1 MALDE
6 AIAIAVRTRQAPPTL
21 RLYSWIAP
29 SVSLGVFQ
37 PIGEIDAAYCAGQA
51 IPVVRRPTGGR
62 AILHGDELT
71 YSFSAPADCSL
82 FGTHLRDAYRA
93 LSSAFAFA
101 FRHIGLPA
109 VVQNRPVAGRL
120 LTRSALC
127 FQSVSL
133 GELTVSGKKII
144 GSAQKRWPDGF
155 LQQGSIPFSI
165 DAGRSAGIFM
175 KRTTDNED
183 CTGLKSFLGDFDEN
197 ALQRAVIAAFEKTF
211 TIRLVEA
218 VPSRQEAELAARLTE
233 EKYRSRT
240 WTEALSRRRQ
250 SGCNIGT
257 PLKT

>member
-6 AIAIAVRTRQAPPTL
+6 ALATAVRTGQAPPTL
-21 RLYSWIAP
+21 RLYSWITP

-37 PIGEIDAAYCAGQA
+37 PFGEIDAAFCTEHA

-71 YSFSAPADCSL
+71 YSFSASADCSL

-93 LSSAFAFA
+93 LSSAFALA

-127 FQSVSL
+127 FQSVSY

-144 GSAQKRWPDGF
+144 GSAQKRWPNGF
-155 LQQGSIPFSI
+155 LQQGSIPFSM
-165 DAGRSAGIFM
+165 DAARSAGVFM
-175 KRTTDNED
+175 KHTTDED
-183 CTGLKSFLGDFDEN
+183 CAGLKSFLGDFDKD
-197 ALQRAVIAAFEKTF
+197 ALQRAVIAAFEETF

-218 VPSRQEAELAARLTE
+218 LPSRQETELAARLTE

-250 SGCNIGT
+250 SGCNTGT